1 MTFDDRDTGS
11 AAPAPPGS
19 PELTTPDT
27 DDESPTAEWH
37 TLSEEDRLD
46 VFQALPRGDASE
58 FYLSLDAGDREAL
71 LTLLPVNERRVWLRL
86 LAPDEAADVIQQ
98 APEEDRAAFL
108 NLLDS
113 RMRSEVEALLE
124 YQADVAGGRMDPSYA
139 WVRPDMTVAQ
149 ALAYLRLQ
157 AADRV
162 ASIYYTY
169 VLDRSERLLG
179 VVSFRDLMAAPASRR
194 VDEIMLHDPVT
205 VHEDTDQESVA
216 RTLSDSHL
224 LAVPVVDDEA
234 RIKGIVT
241 VDDVIDVVEE
251 EATEDIQKLGGL
263 EALDLPYFR
272 TRTLSMIRKRGG
284 WLSVLFLGQMLTISA
299 LDFFEREL
307 ASAVV
312 LALFVPLIISSGG
325 NAGSQAATLVIRAM
339 ALDEV
344 RPSDWWSVARREAG
358 FGLALGGLLAVL
370 GATQILI
377 WGGLFR
383 SYGDEFL
390 LLGLTV
396 ALSLTAVVVS
406 GTMTGA
412 ALPFLLRRSGF
423 DPASAS
429 APLVATVVDVTG
441 VVIYLSVARVILLG

>member
-1 MTFDDRDTGS
+1 
-11 AAPAPPGS
+11 
-19 PELTTPDT
+19 L
-27 DDESPTAEWH
+27 
-37 TLSEEDRLD
+37 L
-46 VFQALPRGDASE
+46 
-58 FYLSLDAGDREAL
+58 LDAADREAL
-71 LTLLPVNERRVWLRL
+71 LSALPVNERRVWLRL
-86 LAPDEAADVIQQ
+86 LAADEAADLIQH
-98 APEEDRAAFL
+98 APEDDRSAL
-108 NLLDS
+108 LGLLDN
-113 RMRSEVEALLE
+113 RTRPEVEALLE

-162 ASIYYTY
+162 SSIYYTY
-169 VLDRSERLLG
+169 VLDHEEHLLG
-179 VVSFRDLMAAPASRR
+179 VISFRQLMAAPAGRR
-194 VDEIMLHDPVT
+194 IEEVMLRDPLS
-205 VHEDTDQESVA
+205 VHEDTDQEAVA
-216 RTLSDSHL
+216 RLLQEQNL
-224 LAVPVVDDEA
+224 LAVPVVDDDG
-234 RIKGIVT
+234 RIKGIIT
-241 VDDVIDVVEE
+241 ADDVIDVVEA

-272 TRTLSMIRKRGG
+272 TRALSMIRKRGG
-284 WLSVLFLGQMLTISA
+284 WLAVLFLGQMLTISA

-339 ALDEV
+339 ALDEI
-344 RPSDWWSVARREAG
+344 RPADWWSVARREAG
-358 FGLALGGLLAVL
+358 FGLALGGLLAML
-370 GATQILI
+370 GVTQILI

-383 SYGDEFL
+383 SYGDDFV
-390 LLGLTV
+390 LLGVTV
-396 ALSLTAVVVS
+396 AISLTAVVVS

-412 ALPFLLRRSGF
+412 ALPFILRRSGF

-441 VVIYLSVARVILLG
+441 VVIYLSVARMILLGGL